1 VSPRRGGGRAPWPGP
16 RLAAA
21 AGLIG
26 PLYLGGTIVT
36 LTLRQGAFLRTL
48 GWDPLRAPTVDWPS
62 GLALSPEGGWMI
74 AAFLISGG
82 LLAVFAAGLDHHL
95 ARSGPPLWGSRLLG
109 VAGLALALLAVKAD
123 PTELPTPRTLA
134 GSIHDGA
141 YVCLGLS
148 LLPGLLLLASELRHR
163 PAWRAFTF
171 PTILVVTLAAPAFA
185 LKGAAFYGFLVLTL
199 GWFLVIA
206 GRLWQLAR
214 AAPGRAG
221 AAAAE

>member
-1 VSPRRGGGRAPWPGP
+1 VSPRSGGGRAPWPGP

-48 GWDPLRAPTVDWPS
+48 GWDPLRAPTLDWPS
-62 GLALSPEGGWMI
+62 GLALSPEGGGMI

-82 LLAVFAAGLDHHL
+82 LLAVFAAGLHHHL

-109 VAGLALALLAVKAD
+109 VASLALALLACKTD
-123 PTELPTPRTLA
+123 PTYLPTPRTLA

-141 YVCLGLS
+141 FVALGLS
-148 LLPGLLLLASELRHR
+148 LLPGMLLLADDLRRR
-163 PAWRAFTF
+163 PDWRALAL
-171 PTILVVTLAAPAFA
+171 PTVCIVALAAPAFA
-185 LKGAAFYGFLVLTL
+185 IKGAAFYGFLALTL

-206 GRLWQLAR
+206 GRLWQLAPET
-214 AAPGRAG
+214 PGQAG
-221 AAAAE
+221 GGVTA